1 MAKNIWMRMF
11 WDDYFNATFT
21 LSTIEHGIYLLLIGY
36 YWKSEGKLTSDKS
49 KLLKALRLDVSEIE
63 QLNTVLDEFFTIEDG
78 FLKHT
83 RIDKE
88 LQEAQEFRDAQSLK
102 GKKSG
107 DKRREKATT
116 VEPRLNQ
123 CLNSVDSLVVTENEP
138 YSQFTI
144 HNTHITTQLQSPI
157 NNIGESEQKLYIS
170 QDFNL
175 QNCKSKASLLTYIN
189 KMEIDQKDKE
199 QLRIQVMSAFKDTKV
214 IGDIKQM
221 SEIHE
226 LIESYKTKKEETY
239 EANRRSTLEG
249 LDRIKGLSL
258 KNQFGLLS

>member
-63 QLNTVLDEFFTIEDG
+63 QLNTVLDEFFTINDG

-88 LQEAQEFRDAQSLK
+88 LQEAQAFREAQSEK
-102 GKKSG
+102 GKKSSE
-107 DKRREKATT
+107 KRLEKRTA
-116 VEPRLNQ
+116 VEPRLNY
-123 CLNSVDSLVVTENEP
+123 SLSSVVTESQPN
-138 YSQFTI
+138 SQFTV
-144 HNTHITTQLQSPI
+144 HNTHITTQLQTPFD
-157 NNIGESEQKLYIS
+157 NIGEGEQKFYIAT
-170 QDFNL
+170 DFKL
-175 QNCKSKASLLTYIN
+175 QNCKSKASLLTYVN
-189 KMEIDQKDKE
+189 NMEIDQKDKE

-214 IGDIKQM
+214 IGDIRQM

-249 LDRIKGLSL
+249 LDRIKSMSL
-258 KNQFGLLS
+258 KNQFGLQG